1 MNTEKKKLITAEG
14 LKGLSEELE
23 YLKVVRRKEIADK
36 IKDARDQG
44 DLTEN
49 AEYDAAKDEQR
60 EIEARIEEIESL
72 IKNAEVVAQGRGKP
86 RKVNVG
92 CSVTVLDEEY
102 GEEEKFSIVGSTEA
116 SSLNGRISNES
127 PVGSALL
134 GHKVGDIVEIQTE
147 TGSFSYKILAV
158 DRMARA

>member
-1 MNTEKKKLITAEG
+1 MAEKFTLTQEGYDKIVAEYDELIA
-14 LKGLSEELE
+14 
-23 YLKVVRRKEIADK
+23 VRRAEVAEKLKE
-36 IKDARDQG
+36 ARAFG
-44 DLTEN
+44 DLSEN

-102 GEEEKFSIVGSTEA
+102 GEDEKFSIVGSTEA

>member
-23 YLKVVRRKEIADK
+23 YLKVVRRKEIAEK

-92 CSVTVLDEEY
+92 CSVT
-102 GEEEKFSIVGSTEA
+102 
-116 SSLNGRISNES
+116 
-127 PVGSALL
+127 
-134 GHKVGDIVEIQTE
+134 
-147 TGSFSYKILAV
+147 
-158 DRMARA
+158 

>member
-23 YLKVVRRKEIADK
+23 YLKVVRRKEIAEK

-72 IKNAEVVAQGRGKP
+72 IKNAEVVRGKP

>member
-1 MNTEKKKLITAEG
+1 MAAKQTVLTQEG
-14 LKGLSEELE
+14 LNALEAELENLKTVKRKDIAEKIKVALSFGDLSE
-23 YLKVVRRKEIADK
+23 
-36 IKDARDQG
+36 
-44 DLTEN
+44 N
-49 AEYDAAKDEQR
+49 SEYDEAKNEQGI
-60 EIEARIEEIESL
+60 IEARIAEIESL